1 MPGQSLND
9 HLESLKIEQHHRDDG
24 GRGAPRWVWVLIAV
38 AVLVLAGWAGVSTF
52 RSPEVTTARVVGM
65 EVREPAAVLV
75 ASGYIVAHHKI
86 ELSSK
91 IMGKVAW
98 IGVEK
103 GDIVKKDQVLV
114 RLEDPEYK
122 ANLLQAKGNLDA
134 IAANYEK
141 IKNGSRP
148 EEIDRARAQMNQAA
162 ASMHVAKV
170 QLDRSAGLAKD
181 DLVSKSDL
189 DNAQANYD
197 TAKAN
202 YEAAAKTYELTRIGN
217 RAEDIETA
225 RAQLAQ
231 ARGQFDYAQTQLDAT
246 EIHSPVDGTVLDRL
260 VEKGEMVTTSFVG
273 DRGAK
278 SSVVSLADLNDLLVE
293 LDINQNDF
301 ARVKDK
307 GEATVVAD
315 AYPDRKYKASVFEIS
330 PEANRQKGTV
340 QVKVKVLNPDGL
352 LRPEMN
358 AKVNFLSPTGGE
370 MKSTEMVIPKS
381 AVFQS
386 DGKSVVAA
394 VEDGRAVFKPVTLG
408 EMTGES
414 VRITAGLS
422 GSESVVTGNPQA
434 LQNGQRV
441 RTK

>member
-1 MPGQSLND
+1 MARESLTD
-9 HLESLKIEQHHRDDG
+9 HLESLKIEHHDRDNG
-24 GRGAPRWVWVLIAV
+24 GGSAPRWIWLLIVV
-38 AVLVLAGWAGVSTF
+38 ALVVLVGWAGVSTL

-65 EVREPAAVLV
+65 EVREPAAMLV

-98 IGVEK
+98 VGVEK

-134 IAANYEK
+134 MIAAYEK
-141 IKNGSRP
+141 MKNGSRP
-148 EEIDRARAQMNQAA
+148 EEIDRARALMNQAG
-162 ASMHVAKV
+162 ASMHVAKL
-170 QLDRSAGLAKD
+170 QLDRSVGLARE
-181 DLVSKSDL
+181 DLISKSDL
-189 DNAQANYD
+189 DNAQAAYD

-202 YEAAAKTYELTRIGN
+202 YESLVKTYDLTRIGN

-225 RAQLAQ
+225 RAQVDQ
-231 ARGQFDYAQTQLDAT
+231 ARGQLDYAQTQLDAT
-246 EIHSPVDGTVLDRL
+246 EIRSPVDGTVLDRL

-278 SSVVSLADLNDLLVE
+278 SSVVSLADLDDLLVE

-315 AYPDRKYKASVFEIS
+315 AYPDHKYKGTVFEIS

-358 AKVNFLSPTGGE
+358 AKVSFLSPSGGE
-370 MKSTEMVIPKS
+370 MKGTEMVIPKS

-386 DGKSVVAA
+386 EGKPVVAA
-394 VEDGRAVFKPVTLG
+394 VEDGRAVFKPVMLG
-408 EMTGES
+408 EVTGES
-414 VRITAGLS
+414 VRVTAGLA
-422 GSESVVTGNPQA
+422 GSEQVITENPQA

>member
-1 MPGQSLND
+1 
-9 HLESLKIEQHHRDDG
+9 
-24 GRGAPRWVWVLIAV
+24 
-38 AVLVLAGWAGVSTF
+38 
-52 RSPEVTTARVVGM
+52 M

-98 IGVEK
+98 VGVEK
-103 GDIVKKDQVLV
+103 GDLVKKDQVLV

-134 IAANYEK
+134 MIAAHDK
-141 IKNGSRP
+141 MKNGSRP
-148 EEIDRARAQMNQAA
+148 EEIDRARALMNQAG
-162 ASMHVAKV
+162 ASMRVAKV
-170 QLDRSAGLAKD
+170 QLDRSASLARE
-181 DLVSKSDL
+181 DLISKSNL
-189 DNAQANYD
+189 DNAQATYD
-197 TAKAN
+197 TAKGN
-202 YEAAAKTYELTRIGN
+202 YESLVKTYDLARIGN
-217 RAEDIETA
+217 RAEDVETA
-225 RAQLAQ
+225 RAQVDQ
-231 ARGQFDYAQTQLDAT
+231 ARGQLDYAQTQLDAT
-246 EIHSPVDGTVLDRL
+246 EIRSPVDGTVLDRL

-307 GEATVVAD
+307 GDATVVAD
-315 AYPDRKYKASVFEIS
+315 AYPDRKYKGTVFEIS

-358 AKVNFLSPTGGE
+358 AKVSFLSPAGGE
-370 MKSTEMVIPKS
+370 TKSTEMMIPKS

-394 VEDGRAVFKPVTLG
+394 VENGRAVFKPVTLG
-408 EMTGES
+408 EVTGES
-414 VRITAGLS
+414 VRITAGLT

>member
-1 MPGQSLND
+1 
-9 HLESLKIEQHHRDDG
+9 
-24 GRGAPRWVWVLIAV
+24 
-38 AVLVLAGWAGVSTF
+38 
-52 RSPEVTTARVVGM
+52 
-65 EVREPAAVLV
+65 
-75 ASGYIVAHHKI
+75 
-86 ELSSK
+86 
-91 IMGKVAW
+91 
-98 IGVEK
+98 
-103 GDIVKKDQVLV
+103 
-114 RLEDPEYK
+114 
-122 ANLLQAKGNLDA
+122 
-134 IAANYEK
+134 
-141 IKNGSRP
+141 
-148 EEIDRARAQMNQAA
+148 MNQAY
-162 ASMHVAKV
+162 ASMRVAKV

-225 RAQLAQ
+225 RAQLEQ
-231 ARGQFDYAQTQLDAT
+231 ARGQLDYAQTQLDAT

-307 GEATVVAD
+307 GEATVVSD
-315 AYPDRKYKASVFEIS
+315 AYPDRKYKGSVFEIS

-358 AKVNFLSPTGGE
+358 AKVSFLSPTGGE

-408 EMTGES
+408 EVTGES

>member
-9 HLESLKIEQHHRDDG
+9 HLSSLKIENHERDDG
-24 GRGAPRWVWVLIAV
+24 RSSRAPRWIWLLVVV
-38 AVLVLAGWAGVSTF
+38 ALVVLAGWAGVSTL
-52 RSPEVTTARVVGM
+52 RSPEVTTARVVSM
-65 EVREPAAVLV
+65 EVREAAAVLV

-98 IGVEK
+98 VGVEK

-114 RLEDPEYK
+114 RLEDREYK

-134 IAANYEK
+134 MTAAYEK
-141 IKNGSRP
+141 MKNGSRP
-148 EEIDRARAQMNQAA
+148 EEIDRARALMNQAA
-162 ASMHVAKV
+162 ASMHVAKI
-170 QLDRSAGLAKD
+170 QLDRSSGLAKD
-181 DLVSKSDL
+181 DLISKSDL
-189 DNAQANYD
+189 DNAQAAYD

-202 YEAAAKTYELTRIGN
+202 YESLVKTYDLARIGN

-225 RAQLAQ
+225 RAQVDQ
-231 ARGQFDYAQTQLDAT
+231 ARGQLDYAQTQLAAT
-246 EIHSPVDGTVLDRL
+246 EIRSPVDGTVLDRL

-278 SSVVSLADLNDLLVE
+278 SSVVSLADLEDLLVE

-307 GEATVVAD
+307 GETTVVAD
-315 AYPDRKYKASVFEIS
+315 AYPDRKYKGAVFEIS
-330 PEANRQKGTV
+330 PEANRSKGTV

-394 VEDGRAVFKPVTLG
+394 VEDGHAAFKPVTLG
-408 EMTGES
+408 DVTGE
-414 VRITAGLS
+414 
-422 GSESVVTGNPQA
+422 
-434 LQNGQRV
+434 
-441 RTK
+441 